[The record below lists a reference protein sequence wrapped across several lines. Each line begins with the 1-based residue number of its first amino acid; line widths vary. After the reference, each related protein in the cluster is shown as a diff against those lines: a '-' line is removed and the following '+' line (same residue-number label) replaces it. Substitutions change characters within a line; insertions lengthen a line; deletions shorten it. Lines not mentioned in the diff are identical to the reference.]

1 MPVEEYQME
10 TTMEKRDH
18 SVSVGEAHLYGML
31 TPLPFIALLVALF
44 VSVWGWEHLVR
55 ESFVALSN
63 GAASIMALL
72 VGVVAHELLHGL
84 AWGYFG
90 RKPLCALKFGFQW
103 KTLTPYAH
111 CKEPLPLDAY
121 RLGSAAPGVV
131 LGFVPAIISVFTGDA
146 GSLLF
151 GLLFTLAAGGDFLV
165 LWLLRAVP
173 AGSLVEDHPTRAG
186 CFVLESKPVAL
197 GV

>member
-1 MPVEEYQME
+1 ME
-10 TTMEKRDH
+10 TAVEKRDL
-18 SVSVGEAHLYGML
+18 SVSMGEAHLYGML
-31 TPLPFIALLVALF
+31 TPLPFIALLVMLF
-44 VSVWGWEHLVR
+44 VMGWGWEHLLWR
-55 ESFVALSN
+55 SLAALDNGVASM
-63 GAASIMALL
+63 AAL
-72 VGVVAHELLHGL
+72 VIGVVAHELLHGL

-111 CKEPLPLDAY
+111 CKEPLSLDAY
-121 RLGSAAPGVV
+121 RLGSVTPGVA
-131 LGFVPAIISVFTGDA
+131 LGIIPGIMGVYTGDA
-146 GSLLF
+146 GTFLF

-165 LWLLRAVP
+165 LWLLRSVP

-186 CFVLESKPVAL
+186 CYVVEAQVAV